1 MENETNIRYLI
12 TIIIATHNAG
22 LEIGACLQSVFGLA
36 IENLEVIIVDGD
48 SSDNTIE
55 EIKKFE
61 HLSLKW
67 ISEKDKGIY
76 DALNKGVEIA
86 SGEWIYFLGS
96 DDRLLKGF
104 ADLLAKLED
113 PQIVYYGNSKPYYKK
128 VSSDAYGLL
137 QGEFSNYRLAKYCMN
152 HQSIV
157 YPRSAFDLYSYSL
170 KYPVLA
176 DYAFNIR
183 LWGDKRFKKEFY
195 PIEIVSYNMSGFSA
209 ETKDISFNNDKL
221 KLIGKYMGLNIYLRL
236 LFRTIKDKLK
246 R

>member
-1 MENETNIRYLI
+1 MI
-12 TIIIATHNAG
+12 TIVIATYNAG
-22 LEIGACLQSVFGLA
+22 LEIADCLASIFKLA
-36 IENLEVIIVDGD
+36 IEDLEVIVVDGD
-48 SSDNTIE
+48 SSDTTID

-61 HLSLKW
+61 HPGLKW

-76 DALNKGVEIA
+76 DALNKGVEMA

-104 ADLLAKLED
+104 NELLTKLKD
-113 PQIVYYGNSKPYYKK
+113 PTSVYYGNSKPYYKS
-128 VSSDAYGLL
+128 VPNDAYGLL

-152 HQSIV
+152 HQSII
-157 YPRSAFDLYSYSL
+157 YPRSAFDLYVYNL

-183 LWGDKRFKKEFY
+183 LWGNDKFIKKFY
-195 PIEIVSYNMSGFSA
+195 PMEIVSYNMSGFSA
-209 ETKDISFNNDKL
+209 ETKDTSFNKDKL
-221 KLIGKYMGLNIYLRL
+221 RLIRKYMGLNIYLRL
-236 LFRTIKDKLK
+236 LFRAIKDKLK